1 MKVITVYVEMN
12 KRLGVLVLG
21 TPLDESVFINYAD
34 FVAGSWDKSA
44 RIWLNRKCTMTLTG
58 KIFHIVLFCIKMR

>member
-12 KRLGVLVLG
+12 KRLGVLVLS
-21 TPLDESVFINYAD
+21 TVLNWTKVYMYNYAD
-34 FVAGSWDKSA
+34 FVAGSWDKTA

-58 KIFHIVLFCIKMR
+58 KFSI